1 MIHVLL
7 DTTTYTSDR
16 KRQKGPFRALER
28 LCKGDKVQLH
38 IPYFVKNEYISQ
50 QFIDVRSHLAKI
62 RDFAEDIRA
71 ITSEDG
77 LHGFASE
84 VKDKAIE
91 MRDGAID
98 ALTKEF
104 EEWMDEL
111 GGEEHAVKPGHG
123 EKVAEAYFKELSPFR
138 AVKNRND
145 FPDAFIWQ
153 TILDLAA
160 EHKPL
165 HVVATDKGMYKPA
178 FKIETIKAYKTLEE
192 FIATD
197 ECQKAL
203 VDLAEETVT
212 ENVERAGKL
221 LAEEENELKRMV
233 TKDIINAIHGKTV
246 RSRRIADDNNE
257 GIIQGVY
264 DPHEINFEYG
274 SVEYYG
280 DTDIGV
286 RFEALV
292 ECQINYAIFISDYYS
307 LSDEESARISISD
320 LNDHYY
326 DAEET
331 FTVQVTGTLSLTLNE
346 DDLED
351 EDMEEDALTDAIKHA
366 HHSLEVDE
374 IEIPEEG

>member
-111 GGEEHAVKPGHG
+111 GGEEHAVRVNRPAVNLKQDGMHAGSPEADRRTPGSR
-123 EKVAEAYFKELSPFR
+123 LS
-138 AVKNRND
+138 
-145 FPDAFIWQ
+145 
-153 TILDLAA
+153 
-160 EHKPL
+160 
-165 HVVATDKGMYKPA
+165 
-178 FKIETIKAYKTLEE
+178 
-192 FIATD
+192 
-197 ECQKAL
+197 
-203 VDLAEETVT
+203 
-212 ENVERAGKL
+212 
-221 LAEEENELKRMV
+221 
-233 TKDIINAIHGKTV
+233 
-246 RSRRIADDNNE
+246 
-257 GIIQGVY
+257 
-264 DPHEINFEYG
+264 
-274 SVEYYG
+274 
-280 DTDIGV
+280 
-286 RFEALV
+286 
-292 ECQINYAIFISDYYS
+292 
-307 LSDEESARISISD
+307 
-320 LNDHYY
+320 
-326 DAEET
+326 
-331 FTVQVTGTLSLTLNE
+331 
-346 DDLED
+346 
-351 EDMEEDALTDAIKHA
+351 
-366 HHSLEVDE
+366 
-374 IEIPEEG
+374 